1 MGYFWVFMTWNT
13 CIDYCKHQNNQDTDN
28 FHHSSRKFCPAC
40 AHSSAS
46 CPLKNTSVFCIHSL
60 FFSSMLDKWNH
71 TESAM
76 ETSCSLR
83 TPHLVLNV
91 IIGGDL
97 PSSAYPSLHHFL
109 FGAEWA
115 ESWFHGSTILLM
127 SSPFDGH
134 LTEFGQLQIKL
145 PQTFASRFFLN
156 VLKQIL
162 LCLFYTQ

>member
-71 TESAM
+71 TV
-76 ETSCSLR
+76 C
-83 TPHLVLNV
+83 H
-91 IIGGDL
+91 GDIML
-97 PSSAYPSLHHFL
+97 PQNTA
-109 FGAEWA
+109 FGIKCNYWRR
-115 ESWFHGSTILLM
+115 FTILRIPVT
-127 SSPFDGH
+127 SSLSLWGWVSRELILWINHFVDVFSFWWTFDWVWSV
-134 LTEFGQLQIKL
+134 TNKTTTNIC
-145 PQTFASRFFLN
+145 
-156 VLKQIL
+156 I
-162 LCLFYTQ
+162 